1 LKRKTFASSRRESA
15 PKGRTAYIEKVD
27 DLGTWTL
34 KRLIVTILLF
44 FLTLKFDDEKQEEH
58 ANRHHEDR
66 YHGGPTVRASAHHA
80 LDCSSR

>member
-1 LKRKTFASSRRESA
+1 MDAEAADCYNFA
-15 PKGRTAYIEKVD
+15 
-27 DLGTWTL
+27 L
-34 KRLIVTILLF
+34 

-66 YHGGPTVRASAHHA
+66 NHGGPTVRASAHHA